1 MNTKQGGS
9 FDHDILGQSQSGP
22 PDPLQSLAANSLP
35 TGKFQDLLD
44 RAISESTCRLYDYEV
59 GNFRDRSQHKDYPLS
74 HLAHVRAQD
83 GTRVATHVR
92 CLPGDKQIRW
102 AAVHKGAQKGAQLF
116 GQHIGS
122 GSHLII
128 TEGEIDAMSV
138 HEAYCARSKGVVAVS
153 ITSGVNACKS
163 NLQANLKY
171 IESFDR
177 VTVFFDNDEPGRE
190 WGKQAVELIGPKAR
204 LVTGLAYKDA
214 NDAWVAR
221 DGDGIRR
228 AIDNAGK
235 VIPDGVIAAT
245 ELEDLILNPE
255 EDRGLDLNWEGWNN
269 ATEGLKPGELWLVA
283 GGTGIGKSLF
293 TRSMALHLACQGTKV
308 AYIGLEEK
316 ASTTLERMMSE
327 KLGAP
332 FHLQSK
338 EVRNEMKESVKKA
351 MKEFAANLL
360 LLDKFGSDSM
370 ESFISTVKHYVLNE
384 ECRVVFLDHFSLL
397 ADGIALNV
405 DQRRAID
412 KAIKELKELAIK
424 LDFTFVVVCHLSRA
438 PGMVESHEE
447 GGEPKLSE
455 LRGSHS
461 LAQIPDYIWML
472 QRNPKDELH
481 PNTTTCW
488 LKKNR
493 IKGQVGV
500 MSKLEFLP
508 KVCRFKEEFARTPS

>member
-1 MNTKQGGS
+1 MNTANK
-9 FDHDILGQSQSGP
+9 
-22 PDPLQSLAANSLP
+22 PDPLAGYGSSRLDSTETQIETPLP
-35 TGKFQDLLD
+35 AGTFNELSD
-44 RAISESTCRLYDYEV
+44 RAIAQSTCRLYDYQTALHH
-59 GNFRDRSQHKDYPLS
+59 GRP
-74 HLAHVRAQD
+74 AHFAHIKGQD
-83 GTRVATHVR
+83 GRNVATHIR
-92 CLPGDKQIRW
+92 ILPKQISW
-102 AAVHKGAQKGAQLF
+102 KGSPKGTQLF

-138 HEAYCARSKGVVAVS
+138 HEAYCARTKGVVAVS
-153 ITSGVNACKS
+153 ITSGVNACIN
-163 NLQANLKY
+163 NLKANLKY
-171 IESFDR
+171 INSFDR
-177 VTVFFDNDEPGRE
+177 VTVFFDGDAVGQE
-190 WGKQAVELIGPKAR
+190 WAAKAVELIGPKAR
-204 LVTGLAYKDA
+204 LVTGLGYKDA
-214 NDAWVAR
+214 NEAWVAR
-221 DGDGIRR
+221 DGDAIRR

-235 VIPDGVIAAT
+235 HTPEGVVQAF
-245 ELEDLILNPE
+245 DLLDAVLNPE
-255 EDRGLDLNWEGWNN
+255 EDRGIELPWQGWNV
-269 ATEGLKPGELWLVA
+269 ATEGYKPGELWLIA

-293 TRSMALHLACQGTKV
+293 TRSMALDLASKGNKV

-316 ASTTLERMMSE
+316 ASTTLERMLSE
-327 KLGAP
+327 KLGVP
-332 FHLQSK
+332 FHLQST
-338 EVRNEMKESVKKA
+338 EVRNELKAEVTDA
-351 MKEFAANLL
+351 MKQFAPNLL

-370 ESFISTVKHYVLNE
+370 ESFVSTVKHYVLNE

-412 KAIKELKELAIK
+412 KAIKDLKTLAMELK
-424 LDFTFVVVCHLSRA
+424 FTFVVVCHLSRA
-438 PGMVESHEE
+438 QGLAQSHEE

-472 QRNPKDELH
+472 ARNPLDTEQ
-481 PNTTTCW
+481 PNTTSCW

-493 IKGQVGV
+493 IKGEVGM

>member
-1 MNTKQGGS
+1 MNTDNK
-9 FDHDILGQSQSGP
+9 
-22 PDPLQSLAANSLP
+22 PDPLAAYGGSRMDSAEASLP
-35 TGKFQDLLD
+35 EDLPVGTYKDLSD
-44 RAISESTCRLYDYEV
+44 RAISQSTCRLYDYQDGLRWGRPAHFARIKNQNGRTV
-59 GNFRDRSQHKDYPLS
+59 
-74 HLAHVRAQD
+74 AVHVRTLPKGITWAGPSK
-83 GTRVATHVR
+83 GT
-92 CLPGDKQIRW
+92 
-102 AAVHKGAQKGAQLF
+102 QLF

-138 HEAYCARSKGVVAVS
+138 HEAVCARTKGVVAVS
-153 ITSGVNACKS
+153 ITSGVQSCTN
-163 NLQANLKY
+163 NLTNNLKY
-171 IESFDR
+171 INSFDR
-177 VTVFFDNDEPGRE
+177 VTVFFDADEPGQA
-190 WGKQAVELIGPKAR
+190 GAAKAVELIGPKAR
-204 LVTGLAYKDA
+204 LVTGLGYKDA
-214 NDAWVAR
+214 NEAWVAR
-221 DGDGIRR
+221 DGDAIRR

-235 VIPDGVIAAT
+235 HTPEGVVQA
-245 ELEDLILNPE
+245 EDLLEAVLNPE
-255 EDRGLDLNWEGWNN
+255 EDRGISLPWTGWNT
-269 ATEGLKPGELWLVA
+269 ATEGYKPGELWLIA

-293 TRSMALHLACQGTKV
+293 TRSMALDLASKGTKV

-316 ASTTLERMMSE
+316 ASTTLERMLSE
-327 KLGAP
+327 KLGVP
-332 FHLQSK
+332 FHLQSTEK
-338 EVRNEMKESVKKA
+338 RNQNKGAVKDA
-351 MKEFAANLL
+351 MKQFAPNLL

-370 ESFISTVKHYVLNE
+370 ESFVSTVKHYVLNE

-412 KAIKELKELAIK
+412 KAIKDLKTLAMEHG
-424 LDFTFVVVCHLSRA
+424 FTFVVVCHLSRA
-438 PGMVESHEE
+438 QGMAQSHEE

-472 QRNPKDELH
+472 ARNPLDTEQ
-481 PNTTTCW
+481 PNTTSCW

-493 IKGQVGV
+493 IKGEVGM